1 MDYNSPTSPGTV
13 SGAWLVIVA
22 VYVAAVICE
31 RTAMDHRRPGL
42 QAHVRRICMNMI
54 FCRLLSQ
61 KEEEFATVYIIN
73 MIHSFI

>member
-54 FCRLLSQ
+54 FAGFSGRKKKS
-61 KEEEFATVYIIN
+61 FATVYIIN
-73 MIHSFI
+73 MSCSFI